1 MIRPFRFAV
10 LGFLLLFP
18 ASVNAQGLLWY
29 LPEDNTGVEY
39 QGEIT
44 TETIRDDLP
53 EGMEIIRKE
62 RQMTIKSVGQEDAE
76 YNGTVQPCRWIE
88 IKVITGEAG
97 AAGIDPGPVG
107 QRIYKVLVPESKI
120 IDQPKD
126 KSNVENI
133 MIPIVKGFR
142 RNGESAVQPI
152 KTKGL
157 AFYPTICQLV
167 PFPDLEVVAS
177 SETPQMKAT
186 NISVNARHVKGATS
200 SERPESRTEA
210 EADMWVSSEVPF
222 GLARWESVVTQKK
235 KESTAPRSAFVVT
248 QKTKSEM
255 SVSRILTSAES
266 ELVVQ

>member
-1 MIRPFRFAV
+1 MMRLSTFAL
-10 LGFLLLFP
+10 LGFLLLSP
-18 ASVNAQGLLWY
+18 AAANAQGLLWY

-39 QGEIT
+39 QGSIT
-44 TETIRDDLP
+44 TETVREDL
-53 EGMEIIRKE
+53 EDGKEVIRKE

-76 YNGTVQPCRWIE
+76 YNGTMQPCRWIE
-88 IKVITGEAG
+88 IKVVTGEAG

-126 KSNVENI
+126 DADVENI

-152 KTKGL
+152 KTKAL
-157 AFYPTICQLV
+157 AFYPTICQLMS
-167 PFPDLEVVAS
+167 FPELEVIAS
-177 SETPQMKAT
+177 SETPQMKAN
-186 NISVNARHVKGATS
+186 NISVNARHVKGTTAI
-200 SERPESRTEA
+200 ERPESRTEA
-210 EADMWVSSEVPF
+210 EADMWVSKEVPF

-235 KESTAPRSAFVVT
+235 KESTAPRSAFVT
-248 QKTKSEM
+248 TRTTKSEM
-255 SVSRILTSAES
+255 SVSRVLTSAES